1 MNTANPAA
9 EPKSGFMVQRDS
21 CAPSKAWR
29 EARIKAAA
37 TIDTRKNNIRVTGT
51 MTANT
56 SDKDFRGN

>member
-1 MNTANPAA
+1 
-9 EPKSGFMVQRDS
+9 MVQRDS

-29 EARIKAAA
+29 EAHIKAAA

-51 MTANT
+51 MTADT